1 MLSHVHQAG
10 VRFHGSPPGLDS
22 FPNSVSA
29 ATHHLAVLDENRVT
43 GQRIGRIISAA
54 ANFSPVVV
62 SDDVGEIEQALGHH
76 DGLLCCDARD
86 VRAGTEVSKR
96 ADAKLLV
103 WTRGPLTAEVE
114 AALEQASVDS
124 VVAWPDFLSVPR
136 PWELSMAVRRALNP
150 RAVPRARDLLSW
162 GASMFKWRPRSTED
176 RDRVVAEVGDWMRT
190 LSLAPRQVER
200 ITEVTY
206 ELVMNAMYDAPV
218 DAQGRPRYAFDRQ
231 KPIQL
236 SEVEA
241 PAVRLGS
248 DGLLLV
254 VEVTDPFGLLSR
266 SHVMRCLLRGRRA
279 AETAE
284 GEVVDA
290 SHGGAGL
297 GLFKV
302 YSSSAAMLTE
312 VHHKQLTRVLS
323 VHDLDVSPREL
334 RTLPC
339 SLHLFDVPPSHDRT
353 PTSPGYVSPGEM
365 MA

>member
-1 MLSHVHQAG
+1 MVVPLA
-10 VRFHGSPPGLDS
+10 S

-62 SDDVGEIEQALGHH
+62 SDDVGEIEQVLGHH

-86 VRAGTEVSKR
+86 VRAGIEVSKR

-236 SEVEA
+236 SEIEA

>member
-1 MLSHVHQAG
+1 
-10 VRFHGSPPGLDS
+10 
-22 FPNSVSA
+22 
-29 ATHHLAVLDENRVT
+29 VLEENRAA
-43 GQRIGRIISAA
+43 GQRIGRIMSAA
-54 ANFSPVVV
+54 ANFAPVVV
-62 SDDVGEIEQALGHH
+62 SADPTEVEQGLGKH
-76 DGLLCCDARD
+76 DGLLCCDSRD
-86 VRAGTEVSKR
+86 VRTGVELAQKT
-96 ADAKLLV
+96 DAKLLV

-114 AALEQASVDS
+114 AVLEDKSVDS
-124 VVAWPDFLSVPR
+124 VLAWPDFLSVPR

-150 RAVPRARDLLSW
+150 RAVPRARDLLAW
-162 GASMFKWRPRSTED
+162 GASVFKWRPRSTED
-176 RDRVVAEVGDWMRT
+176 RDRVAAEVADWMRT
-190 LSLAPRQVER
+190 LGVPQRQMDR

-206 ELVMNAMYDAPV
+206 ELLMNAMYDAPV

-231 KPIQL
+231 RAITL
-236 SEVEA
+236 TEVEA
-241 PAVRLGS
+241 PVVRLGS

-266 SHVMRCLLRGRRA
+266 QHVVRGLLRGRRA
-279 AETAE
+279 GSSAE
-284 GEVVDA
+284 GEVVDV

-302 YSSSAAMLTE
+302 YSSSAALLTE

-353 PTSPGYVSPGEM
+353 PTSPGHLTPEDMVI
-365 MA
+365 

>member
-1 MLSHVHQAG
+1 MTPHIVS
-10 VRFHGSPPGLDS
+10 SP
-22 FPNSVSA
+22 
-29 ATHHLAVLDENRVT
+29 THHLVVLEQNRAA

-62 SDDVGEIEQALGHH
+62 SDDLQEVTQALGRQ
-76 DGLLCCDARD
+76 DGLLCCDAKD
-86 VRAGTEVSKR
+86 VRAGVECARR
-96 ADAKLLV
+96 AGATLLV

-114 AALEQASVDS
+114 AALEDKSVDS

-150 RAVPRARDLLSW
+150 RAVPRARDLLAW
-162 GASMFKWRPRSTED
+162 GASVFKWRPRSTED

-190 LSLAPRQVER
+190 LGVAPRQMDRV
-200 ITEVTY
+200 TEVTY

-218 DAQGRPRYAFDRQ
+218 DAGGKPRYAFDR
-231 KPIQL
+231 KRPIQL
-236 SEVEA
+236 TEVEA
-241 PAVRLGS
+241 PVVRLGS

-266 SHVMRCLLRGRRA
+266 GHVVRGLLRGRRA
-279 AETAE
+279 GETDQ
-284 GEVVDA
+284 GPVVDA

-302 YSSSAAMLTE
+302 YSSSAALLTE
-312 VHHKQLTRVLS
+312 VHHRQLTRVLS
-323 VHDLDVSPREL
+323 VHDLDVSPRDL
-334 RTLPC
+334 RSLPC

-353 PTSPGYVSPGEM
+353 PTSPGHLSPEEM
-365 MA
+365 LV